1 MLFLVFSIHL
11 SIRPRQAAH
20 MAPPW
25 HAGAGGHGR
34 RQSQPS
40 SACPALQNGPCST
53 AKRHISQGGTARFA
67 TAGRPMQHCQTAHIA
82 RRNGPFCNGRAAS
95 HATRCRPGC
104 LPKQARGRQDRTPPR
119 LRKQSAQGRDHPQQA
134 TIQNKG
140 CRASRRNTLKKSESI
155 YIISQYHCNCLLQ
168 DAMGREPHRNE
179 ATAAATQRSV
189 WNAPGHG
196 RCHACKDKYHI
207 TIIASLDA
215 RISLHI
221 AYKPHNPQNRTII
234 MPDKGLKSQQ
244 QARATGV
251 SAELPSRRHAALG
264 NRAAGRGRTERQA
277 KWHKTGKAIGKHGAH
292 FQTTAGRHDGPPIAK
307 ATGMLPRASTTIARY
322 ACRIYIRHHPK
333 KSPRHGR
340 ATPPPCCMLTMQ
352 GSNIMPAA
360 AMQGMLPDAFLA
372 ACIYRCT

>member
-1 MLFLVFSIHL
+1 MSPLPYSADSQTAATCHYRQPFRLYASDIYCDANITFLSQTRNKTDAFFGVFHSFVN
-11 SIRPRQAAH
+11 
-20 MAPPW
+20 PPPTGGT
-25 HAGAGGHGR
+25 HGATMTCRGR
-34 RQSQPS
+34 RARPTPKPTVVGMPPKANENAGIRQGLPS
-40 SACPALQNGPCST
+40 GV
-53 AKRHISQGGTARFA
+53 AKRAVPPCKTAHAALPNGTYRKAERPVLQRQGG
-67 TAGRPMQHCQTAHIA
+67 
-82 RRNGPFCNGRAAS
+82 

-104 LPKQARGRQDRTPPR
+104 LPKQARGRQERTPTQ
-119 LRKQSAQGRDHPQQA
+119 LRKQSAQGRGHPQQA

-244 QARATGV
+244 
-251 SAELPSRRHAALG
+251 
-264 NRAAGRGRTERQA
+264 
-277 KWHKTGKAIGKHGAH
+277 
-292 FQTTAGRHDGPPIAK
+292 
-307 ATGMLPRASTTIARY
+307 
-322 ACRIYIRHHPK
+322 
-333 KSPRHGR
+333 
-340 ATPPPCCMLTMQ
+340 
-352 GSNIMPAA
+352 
-360 AMQGMLPDAFLA
+360 
-372 ACIYRCT
+372 

>member
-1 MLFLVFSIHL
+1 MV
-11 SIRPRQAAH
+11 
-20 MAPPW
+20 PPW

-40 SACPALQNGPCST
+40 SACRQRPTEARAYGKACRKGLQNGT
-53 AKRHISQGGTARFA
+53 FRLAK
-67 TAGRPMQHCQTAHIA
+67 RPMQHCQTAHIA

-95 HATRCRPGC
+95 HSTRSRPGC
-104 LPKQARGRQDRTPPR
+104 LPKQACGRQDRTPPR

-134 TIQNKG
+134 TIQSKR

-168 DAMGREPHRNE
+168 DAKGRESHRNE
-179 ATAAATQRSV
+179 ATAAATRRSV

-215 RISLHI
+215 RISQHI

-234 MPDKGLKSQQ
+234 MPDKGHKSQQ

-264 NRAAGRGRTERQA
+264 NRAEG
-277 KWHKTGKAIGKHGAH
+277 
-292 FQTTAGRHDGPPIAK
+292 
-307 ATGMLPRASTTIARY
+307 
-322 ACRIYIRHHPK
+322 
-333 KSPRHGR
+333 
-340 ATPPPCCMLTMQ
+340 
-352 GSNIMPAA
+352 
-360 AMQGMLPDAFLA
+360 
-372 ACIYRCT
+372 

>member
-1 MLFLVFSIHL
+1 
-11 SIRPRQAAH
+11 
-20 MAPPW
+20 
-25 HAGAGGHGR
+25 
-34 RQSQPS
+34 
-40 SACPALQNGPCST
+40 
-53 AKRHISQGGTARFA
+53 
-67 TAGRPMQHCQTAHIA
+67 MQHCQTAHIA

-134 TIQNKG
+134 TIKNKG

-234 MPDKGLKSQQ
+234 LPDKGLKSQQ

-277 KWHKTGKAIGKHGAH
+277 KWRKTGKAIGKHGAH
-292 FQTTAGRHDGPPIAK
+292 FQTTAGRHDGQPLAK
-307 ATGMLPRASTTIARY
+307 ATGMLPRASTMIARY

-333 KSPRHGR
+333 KAPGTAGQRRPHVACLQCKA
-340 ATPPPCCMLTMQ
+340 ATSCRRRPCKACCQTHSLR
-352 GSNIMPAA
+352 PAST
-360 AMQGMLPDAFLA
+360 DAHEKA
-372 ACIYRCT
+372 GPVA

>member
-1 MLFLVFSIHL
+1 M
-11 SIRPRQAAH
+11 
-20 MAPPW
+20 
-25 HAGAGGHGR
+25 
-34 RQSQPS
+34 
-40 SACPALQNGPCST
+40 
-53 AKRHISQGGTARFA
+53 
-67 TAGRPMQHCQTAHIA
+67 
-82 RRNGPFCNGRAAS
+82 
-95 HATRCRPGC
+95 
-104 LPKQARGRQDRTPPR
+104 PKQAPKRQDRTPTR

-179 ATAAATQRSV
+179 ATAAATQRSA

-215 RISLHI
+215 RISLYI

-234 MPDKGLKSQQ
+234 MPDKGHKSQQ

-277 KWHKTGKAIGKHGAH
+277 KWRKTGKAIGKHGAH
-292 FQTTAGRHDGPPIAK
+292 FQTTAGRHDGPPLAK